1 MGAIAVTVVGRGV
14 FRRLNRTASRFP
26 LRSEDSGQ
34 ELAQKRQTSN
44 TRMDAWSMDISPV
57 QSKVPVPVE
66 RPVSY
71 G

>member
-1 MGAIAVTVVGRGV
+1 MGAIAVTAVGRGV
-14 FRRLNRTASRFP
+14 FQKLNRTASRFP

-34 ELAQKRQTSN
+34 ELAQKRQTSS
-44 TRMDAWSMDISPV
+44 TRMGAWSMDISPV
-57 QSKVPVPVE
+57 QSKVSVSFE